1 MEIKPVKLKLN
12 SQELPFSFN
21 YPASFDA
28 YVSGHPAI
36 EDELEPWGIT
46 ADPESNLLYS
56 EQYGRPLVKFAQAWL
71 EDMIACFVVGTGSDP
86 RVVVLN
92 PWADKEVDGEWTKAM
107 QVLEELPNFEAWL
120 EWARNSE
127 LVKLYAEDKERRQE

>member
-1 MEIKPVKLKLN
+1 MEIKTVKLRLN
-12 SQELPFSFN
+12 LDELPVGFN

-28 YVSGHPAI
+28 YVSGYPAI

-46 ADPESNLLYS
+46 ADTESNLLYS
-56 EQYGRPLVKFAQAWL
+56 KEYGRPLCKFAQAWL

-92 PWADKEVDGEWTKAM
+92 PWADKEVDGEWMKVM
-107 QVLEELPNFEAWL
+107 HVLEELPNFEAWL

-127 LVKLYAEDKERRQE
+127 LVKMYAEDKERCEK